1 MPSSHRAALVDLF
14 RYTRW
19 ADQRM
24 LAALREAA
32 DAAPGDLAEAQEL
45 LSHQL
50 RAQEIWLARVT
61 GSGDAPEL
69 WATDD
74 LATCRER
81 LETCTE
87 RWIDLVQS
95 AEDLAAAVDYRNSSG
110 TAFSTPLRVIAHHVV
125 NHATH
130 HRAQIAHHLRAAG
143 AEPPATDYI
152 YYDRDR

>member
-19 ADQRM
+19 ADRRM

-32 DAAPGDLAEAQEL
+32 DSASGELVEAREL

-50 RAQEIWLARVT
+50 RAQEIWLERVT
-61 GSGDAPEL
+61 GTGDAPEL

-74 LATCRER
+74 FDTCRER
-81 LETCTE
+81 LETCAE

-95 AEDLAAAVDYRNSSG
+95 ADDLAAVDDRNSAG

-130 HRAQIAHHLRAAG
+130 HRAQIAQHLRAAG
-143 AEPPATDYI
+143 FEPPATDYI
-152 YYDRDR
+152 YYDRG